1 MTQESPDINLNAS
14 QGESQSNSIKDRLL
28 SAQFWLHFLYIILF
42 GFALSLASY
51 IMLVVVVLQFIIKLF
66 TGETNLKL
74 QQFSA
79 SLSTYI
85 YQMLLF
91 VSFNTEIKPFPYA
104 DWPDS

>member
-14 QGESQSNSIKDRLL
+14 QGEPQGNSIKDRLL
-28 SAQFWLHFLYIILF
+28 SAQFWLHLLYIIAF

-51 IMLVVVVLQFIIKLF
+51 IMLVVVVLQFVIKLF